1 VRVGVVACGALALH
15 VRRLSRERGWDVEI
29 RALPPQLHN
38 RPERIAAAVDAEL
51 RSLGCDR
58 LAVAYAD
65 CGTYG
70 ALDSVLAQHGAERLR
85 GDHCYDVL
93 AREEVREALADEP
106 GTYFLTDFLVKTFD
120 ASVARPLRLPDL
132 RDAYFANYTRVLWL
146 AQEPSAELLVHAER
160 AAALMGLPLE
170 IREVGTGGLERQLED
185 LVGSPGR

>member
-1 VRVGVVACGALALH
+1 MKTGVVACGALALH
-15 VRRLSRERGWDVEI
+15 VRRIALDRGWDVEI

-38 RPERIAAAVDAEL
+38 RPERI
-51 RSLGCDR
+51 SLDCDR

-70 ALDSVLAQHGAERLR
+70 ALDEVLLEHGAKRLQ

-93 AREEVREALADEP
+93 ARDEVREALAEEP

-120 ASVARPLRLPDL
+120 ASVARPLRLPEL

-146 AQEPSAELLVHAER
+146 AQEPTRELLAQAEQ
-160 AAALMGLPLE
+160 AAEIMGLRLE
-170 IREVGTGGLERQLED
+170 VREVGTDGLERQLEQ
-185 LVGSPGR
+185 LVGSST

>member
-1 VRVGVVACGALALH
+1 MSVGIVTCGALALH
-15 VRRLSRERGWDVEI
+15 VRRLARDRGWDVEI

-51 RSLGCDR
+51 RSLDCDR

-70 ALDSVLAQHGAERLR
+70 ALDDVLVTHGAERLQ

-93 AREEVREALADEP
+93 AREEVREALAEEP

-120 ASVARPLRLPDL
+120 ASVAGPLRLPEL
-132 RDAYFANYTRVLWL
+132 RDAYFANYKRVLWL
-146 AQEPSAELLVHAER
+146 AQEPPAELLAQAER
-160 AAALMGLPLE
+160 AAELMGLPLE
-170 IREVGTGGLERQLED
+170 VHEVGTGGLERQLER
-185 LVGSPGR
+185 LLGSLAR

>member
-1 VRVGVVACGALALH
+1 MRTGVVACGALALH
-15 VRRLSRERGWDVEI
+15 VRRIALDRGWDVEL

-51 RSLGCDR
+51 RSLDCDR

-70 ALDSVLAQHGAERLR
+70 ALDEVLREHGARRLQ

-93 AREEVREALADEP
+93 ARDEVRAALAEEP

-120 ASVARPLRLPDL
+120 ASVARPLRLPEL
-132 RDAYFANYTRVLWL
+132 RDAYFANYARALWL
-146 AQEPSAELLVHAER
+146 AQEPTGELLAEAER
-160 AAALMGLPLE
+160 AAELMGLRLE
-170 IREVGTGGLERQLED
+170 IVDVGAHRLEQQLEQ
-185 LVGSPGR
+185 LVGSRS